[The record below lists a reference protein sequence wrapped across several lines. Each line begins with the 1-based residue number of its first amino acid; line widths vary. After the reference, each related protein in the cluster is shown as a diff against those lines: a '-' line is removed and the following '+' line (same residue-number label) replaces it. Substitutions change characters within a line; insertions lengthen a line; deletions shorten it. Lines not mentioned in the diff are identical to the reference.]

1 MKTIQSAAGHSGGA
15 GRSRLVIHPDDLQEV
30 AEGMFQAAALVSIT
44 HAEPGNLPLFDHL
57 SSIARKKG
65 FQHADLILSLIQRPD
80 HAACDKVLALVRDA
94 ITCMGGPGDFFDAL
108 DLISA
113 PEAGSMQ

>member
-1 MKTIQSAAGHSGGA
+1 MELTNHAAGHPVGA

-44 HAEPGNLPLFDHL
+44 HPEPGNLPLFDYL
-57 SSIARKKG
+57 ASIARAKG
-65 FQHADLILSLIQRPD
+65 FQHGDLILSLIQRPD
-80 HAACDKVLALVRDA
+80 QAACDKVLALVRDA
-94 ITCMGGPGDFFDAL
+94 ITCMGGPGEMFDCV

-113 PEAGSMQ
+113 PEGVPQ